1 MPNPHRA
8 TGPAEVV
15 VAVGTDHH
23 PFDRL
28 IGWVDAWAET
38 RADVTVLVQRGTSVP
53 TVHCPSVDL
62 LPHGELCQHFA
73 DSTVVVSHG
82 GPSTVMDARM
92 AGRLPLVVARDP
104 DRGEHVD
111 DHQQRFAR
119 HLDRHDLARVAD
131 DAESLHHFLDEALD
145 HPERFAVAFD
155 DAAIRGVAGF
165 ADKVDQLLGTSTPLT
180 IGGRTDRER
189 RDDVPTEVVRDV
201 ATDVATGLVA
211 EREQV

>member
-1 MPNPHRA
+1 MPKTHRA
-8 TGPAEVV
+8 TGSAEVV

-28 IGWVDAWAET
+28 IGWVDAWAEA
-38 RADVTVLVQRGTSVP
+38 RPDVTVVVQRGTSAP
-53 TVHCPSVDL
+53 TEHCPSVDL

-73 DSTVVVSHG
+73 DSIVVVSHG

-119 HLDRHDLARVAD
+119 HLDRHELARVAD
-131 DAESLHHFLDEALD
+131 DAESLHRLLDEALD
-145 HPERFAVAFD
+145 YPERFAVAFD
-155 DAAIRGVAGF
+155 DAAIRGVTGF
-165 ADKVDQLLGTSTPLT
+165 ASKVDELLGTSTPLA
-180 IGGRTDRER
+180 GVGHPDGLAEHER
-189 RDDVPTEVVRDV
+189 DLATE
-201 ATDVATGLVA
+201 G
-211 EREQV
+211 EQV